1 MISSEAAG
9 VWLGIRFFM
18 FFLSTLVSW
27 NFVIYFMTKQIKHGE
42 NMRTYFCR
50 WFIAQL
56 YNFIANEQQQNCKHF
71 DLSWFRWDFIL
82 TWNIRGK
89 VRYEQLYK
97 FTHMHTRNS
106 LYTRSEGS
114 RIGSRIISYVYL
126 HLKSIILKKNKYVM
140 ENAKMENLQVR
151 GRPLLRHLKGEFSA
165 GNIWQVID

>member
-1 MISSEAAG
+1 MKFCYLLYDNANKARGEYED
-9 VWLGIRFFM
+9 V
-18 FFLSTLVSW
+18 FLSLIYST
-27 NFVIYFMTKQIKHGE
+27 VI
-42 NMRTYFCR
+42 
-50 WFIAQL
+50 QL
-56 YNFIANEQQQNCKHF
+56 YSKWAAAKLQALWI

-97 FTHMHTRNS
+97 FTHTHMHTRNS